1 MNTMTHP
8 VAPEEVMAFVDGEL
22 AGVGNEFVAGH
33 IAGCEECQKAVAGFR
48 ESSQTL
54 RGWKVPAVPQEL
66 ESRINELVSNGK
78 LPREAS
84 SPKFFASVR
93 YWNWKQWAAGVGAA
107 AALLLVSITIPNL
120 WRSHV
125 DVYQRM
131 ELARASRQHAP
142 AASTEVQNY
151 QRAVTESKNAL
162 EAKAGDQLS
171 SSLENEEATSAQG
184 IVGGIVPQAP
194 MIARTVSLSM
204 VVKDFTVS
212 RGTLDAILARHHA
225 YAAELTVNTT
235 EGVPRTLQASLRV
248 PAPELAAALNELKS
262 LGRVENESQ
271 SGEEVTQQHAD
282 LLARL
287 KNSRGTEQRLQ
298 AILQQRTGKISDVL
312 EVEQEI
318 ARVRGEIEQ
327 MEAEQKS
334 LEHRVDFA
342 TVNLDLAD
350 VYQAQLTLP
359 SPSIG
364 TRLRNGFVAG
374 FHKAMETLLGITLF
388 FAEDGPALLI
398 WLVILGLPVAFVWRR
413 YRRALAEV

>member
-22 AGVGNEFVAGH
+22 TGVANEFVAGH
-33 IAGCEECQKAVAGFR
+33 VAGCEECQKAVAGFR
-48 ESSQTL
+48 QSSQAL
-54 RGWKVPAVPQEL
+54 RGWKVPAVPPEL
-66 ESRINELVSNGK
+66 ENRIDELAFKGK

-84 SPKFFASVR
+84 SPKFFARVR
-93 YWNWKQWAAGVGAA
+93 YWNWKQWTLGLSAVATAVFLFVA
-107 AALLLVSITIPNL
+107 ITIPNL
-120 WRSHV
+120 QRSRMV
-125 DVYQRM
+125 MERM
-131 ELARASRQHAP
+131 EVQQAP
-142 AASTEVQNY
+142 AASTGVQNY
-151 QRAVTESKNAL
+151 QRAATESRNAL
-162 EAKAGDQLS
+162 GAKAGDQLS
-171 SSLENEEATSAQG
+171 SSLENEETTTAQG
-184 IVGGIVPQAP
+184 IVGGVVPQAP

-204 VVKDFTVS
+204 VVKDFAVA

-282 LLARL
+282 LVARL
-287 KNSRGTEQRLQ
+287 KNSRETEQRLQ

-374 FHKAMETLLGITLF
+374 FHKAMETLLGIALF

-413 YRRALAEV
+413 YRRAFAAV